1 MSSFPKLNI
10 DIRDL
15 SKKPK
20 KLQFVIQPE
29 PEPPPKKSKS
39 RPVNYYLFV
48 IGLLVLCIIF
58 MFWSRSA
65 GQVRSASP
73 TLRKIIRMSC
83 STSND
88 IQVCTAYGQGEYVVN
103 TEGCSTYEFNGI
115 PFTELLK
122 IEGNY
127 RVPPSPDMSI
137 RVVDACPTILAT
149 MDTRKVI
156 PSGKEYARK
165 GMPYSKRVV
174 WVTEN
179 CYKDFTLRIGSE
191 LIFDHT
197 PAKMIDH
204 KVLNNYSA
212 YMYESGG
219 VSGGVFVSGTGCNKP
234 IEIYSI

>member
-29 PEPPPKKSKS
+29 PEPPPKRTKKSI
-39 RPVNYYLFV
+39 NYQMFIIVLLLF
-48 IGLLVLCIIF
+48 CIVFILTY
-58 MFWSRSA
+58 RS
-65 GQVRSASP
+65 STP
-73 TLRKIIRMSC
+73 KLRKIIRMSC
-83 STSND
+83 STSLD
-88 IQVCTAYGQGEYVVN
+88 TQVCTAYGDGEYVVN
-103 TEGCSTYEFNGI
+103 TEGCSSYEFNGI
-115 PFTELLK
+115 PFTELTK

-127 RVPPSPDMSI
+127 RIPKSPDMSVRI
-137 RVVDACPTILAT
+137 VQPCPTTLAT
-149 MDTRKVI
+149 MDTRTLI
-156 PSGKEYARK
+156 PANKEFARK

-179 CYKDFTLRIGSE
+179 CYRDFTLRIGSE

-197 PAKMIDH
+197 PCKMIEH
-204 KVLNNYSA
+204 RKLGNFTA
-212 YMYESGG
+212 YIYDSPG
-219 VSGGVFVSGTGCNKP
+219 VSGNVYVTGNGCSVP

>member
-20 KLQFVIQPE
+20 KLQFVIQSE
-29 PEPPPKKSKS
+29 PEPPPKKSK
-39 RPVNYYLFV
+39 PVNYYLFV
-48 IGLLVLCIIF
+48 IGLLCVCIIF
-58 MFWSRSA
+58 MFSSRS
-65 GQVRSASP
+65 SSP
-73 TLRKIIRMSC
+73 SLRKIIRMSC
-83 STSND
+83 STSNG

-103 TEGCSTYEFNGI
+103 TEGCSTYEFNGV
-115 PFTELLK
+115 PFTELLE

-127 RVPPSPDMSI
+127 RIPPSPDMSI

-149 MDTRKVI
+149 MDTRRVI
-156 PSGKEYARK
+156 PSDREYARK
-165 GMPYSKRVV
+165 GMPYNKRVV
-174 WVTEN
+174 WVTDN

-204 KVLNNYSA
+204 KMLNNYTA
-212 YMYESGG
+212 YVYESPG
-219 VSGGVFVSGTGCNKP
+219 VSGGVFVTGSGCNKP